1 MHKGPQSSG
10 MRPITVT
17 DGDDNNILVSEVFHQ
32 HTGVNDTITAAIS
45 PGDTVISVTD
55 GSQFS
60 VNDFIEIGHMG
71 SIEQGFPK
79 ITVIATNDLTLD
91 RPLDHNHP
99 IGEHI
104 ITVLENMNVNG
115 SLGSP
120 SVFMIKP
127 LSSEVWHIYR
137 LNLHMADGTAMD
149 DGTFGGIGALTN
161 GVQVRLNDEDG
172 TLHLALWKSNADIAL
187 DIYDVTYAD
196 KAPAG
201 EFGFRG
207 RWTFKKSNTV
217 LKLDGRLGDSIECRI
232 QDNLTELLEFK
243 VKVQGHV
250 SVVEGD

>member
-1 MHKGPQSSG
+1 MHGEPKASG

-17 DGDDNNILVSEVFHQ
+17 DGDDNNILVSEIFHQ
-32 HTGVNDTITAAIS
+32 HTGVDDTITVAIS
-45 PGDTVISVTD
+45 SGDIVISVAD
-55 GSQFS
+55 GSKFS
-60 VNDFIEIGHMG
+60 VGDFIEIGHVG

-79 ITVIATNDLTLD
+79 ITIIATNDLTLD
-91 RPLDHNHP
+91 RSLDHDHP

-115 SLGSP
+115 SLASP
-120 SVFMIKP
+120 SIFIVKP
-127 LSSEVWHIYR
+127 LSNEVWNIYR

-149 DGTFGGIGALTN
+149 DGMFGGISALTN
-161 GVQVRLNDEDG
+161 GVQLRLNDEDG
-172 TLHLALWKSNADIAL
+172 MLHLALWKSNADIAL
-187 DIYDVTYAD
+187 DIYDVTYAP

-217 LKLDGRLGDSIECRI
+217 IKLDGRLGDKLELLI
-232 QDNLTELLEFK
+232 QDNLTELIEFK

-250 SVVEGD
+250 SVA